1 MKRVFASQVSVS
13 VVVPVFNTEQ
23 YLWECLT
30 SLENQ
35 QLSSLE
41 VIVVIDASPDKAYQ
55 LATRFAQQSRLAIR
69 IVKLDKNVG
78 LAQARNIGMSHAKGQ
93 YLGFLD
99 SDDYVDENMYQ
110 HLFNEA
116 CQQQADWVS
125 CGFSK
130 FSAHGVECYAH
141 QNISENTSVCNK
153 LFRREFIFEHQI
165 VFPQGELFE
174 DEIFSYMAELFADTV
189 VHIEQAYYFYRH
201 NSQGICRRAGADK
214 HRLYA
219 RMSSIGDFMQRM
231 EQSKLLPKAAPLC
244 LEMLCRHAYL
254 QLRTQVSWFDLL
266 CYWRFTQH
274 LIEKYQLNNSDSQ
287 TLDNYFV
294 SSFSKWQSRE
304 WALWLIR
311 IRAGRAN
318 YAVE

>member
-1 MKRVFASQVSVS
+1 MESVFASQVSVS
-13 VVVPVFNTEQ
+13 VIVPVFNTEQ
-23 YLWECLT
+23 YLLQCLS
-30 SLENQ
+30 SLAKQ
-35 QLSSLE
+35 HLRSLE
-41 VIVVIDASPDKAYQ
+41 VIVVIDASPDNAYQ
-55 LATRFAQQSRLAIR
+55 VATRFAQQSSLPIQ
-69 IVKLDKNVG
+69 IVNLEKNVG

-110 HLFNEA
+110 HMFNQA
-116 CQQQADWVS
+116 CEQQADWVS

-130 FSAHGVECYAH
+130 FSDHGVECYAH

-153 LFRREFIFEHQI
+153 LFRRSFILQHQI
-165 VFPQGELFE
+165 SFPRGELFE
-174 DEIFSYMAELFADTV
+174 DEIFSYMAELFAETV
-189 VHIEQAYYFYRH
+189 VHIDPPYYFYRH
-201 NSQGICRRAGADK
+201 NQQGICRRAGADK

-231 EQSKLLPKAAPLC
+231 EQSELLPKAAPQC

-274 LIEKYQLNNSDSQ
+274 LIEKYQLNNGDVSVQ
-287 TLDNYFV
+287 DNYFV
-294 SSFSKWQSRE
+294 SSFSKWHSRE